1 MSGQFQ
7 IREYINQ
14 ARDQNGHIL
23 PAGEEPAIATQSQLS
38 TGTSAL
44 MAVLNERTRF
54 VLLSNA
60 ATGAA
65 TSVSWEIGASPT
77 AVLAS
82 GGGKATLASLEK
94 QFLGVQTGGKNAGGT
109 RTPLRFAIITDL

>member
-1 MSGQFQ
+1 MTGQLQ

-14 ARDQNGHIL
+14 ATDANGHIL
-23 PAGEEPAIATQSQLS
+23 PAGEEPAIATQSQTS
-38 TGTSAL
+38 TGTSAV
-44 MAVLNERTRF
+44 MPVLNGRTRF
-54 VLLSNA
+54 VLISNA
-60 ATGAA
+60 ATASA

-94 QFLGVQTGGKNAGGT
+94 QFLGVQSGGKDATGT

>member
-1 MSGQFQ
+1 MTGQFQ
-7 IREYINQ
+7 IREYDKQ
-14 ARDQNGHIL
+14 ATDADGKVL
-23 PAGEEPAIATQSQLS
+23 PAGVEPAIATQSQLS

-44 MAVLNERTRF
+44 MTVLNERTRF
-54 VLLSNA
+54 VLISNA
-60 ATGAA
+60 ATA
-65 TSVSWEIGASPT
+65 TPLSVSWEIGASPT

-94 QFLGVQTGGKNAGGT
+94 QFLGVRSGGTNAAGT

>member
-1 MSGQFQ
+1 MTGQFQ
-7 IREYINQ
+7 IREYENQ
-14 ARDQNGHIL
+14 AVDANGHIL
-23 PAGEEPAIATQSQLS
+23 PAGEEPAIATQSQIS

-44 MAVLNERTRF
+44 MSVLNERTRF
-54 VLLSNA
+54 VLISNA

-65 TSVSWEIGASPT
+65 TAVSWEIGSSPT

-94 QFLGVQTGGKNAGGT
+94 QFLGVASGGKTAAGV